1 MFGLINRN
9 CSNFNCPKNL
19 KYFYTHLIRSQLEYA
34 SIIWETNAIGH
45 TAQIAIVQN
54 NVLRYICFKFR
65 LPHSTYNGV
74 LKCLNLKSF

>member
-34 SIIWETNAIGH
+34 SIIWETNVIGH
-45 TAQIAIVQN
+45 TAQIAI
-54 NVLRYICFKFR
+54 I
-65 LPHSTYNGV
+65 
-74 LKCLNLKSF
+74 